1 MRLNKT
7 QKFWLIVLI
16 VMLAL
21 LIFVAGIISGVMVSS
36 VRQGSDSA
44 TPAKSASDP
53 SGIVGMMTLL
63 GNAITRPVETASEW
77 LNKKKKASEAEKQ
90 QAANENKKVE
100 PKAGG
105 DKSPEPQSD
114 KAQAT
119 SPEKKKPSTTRYWVE
134 ADSFAL
140 KTKASDRAKELKAKG
155 YNACIV
161 KMGEA
166 GQEWYA
172 VQIGDFETEDEAA
185 RAADEFKK
193 KDGGVAV
200 VNSMFTAIFEQKKD
214 CKGGEGG

>member
-1 MRLNKT
+1 MRLSNT

-16 VMLAL
+16 VLLAL
-21 LIFVAGIISGVMVSS
+21 LIFVAGVISGVMVSS

-44 TPAKSASDP
+44 TSAKSASDS

-77 LNKKKKASEAEKQ
+77 LNKKKKSSEAEKP

-114 KAQAT
+114 KSQDT

-140 KTKASDRAKELKAKG
+140 KIKASDRAKELKAQG

-172 VQIGDFETEDEAA
+172 VQIGDFETADEAA
-185 RAADEFKK
+185 RVADEFKK
-193 KDGGVAV
+193 KDGGIAV

>member
-21 LIFVAGIISGVMVSS
+21 LIFAAGIISGVMVSS
-36 VRQGSDSA
+36 VRQGSESA
-44 TPAKSASDP
+44 APAKSASDP
-53 SGIVGMMTLL
+53 SGIVGMMTFL

-77 LNKKKKASEAEKQ
+77 LTK
-90 QAANENKKVE
+90 NKKVE

-114 KAQAT
+114 KAQGS

-140 KTKASDRAKELKAKG
+140 KIKASDRAKELKAKG